1 MFLIPKIYQ
10 LRGLKDKRI
19 LKLLDRLRVHL
30 RLPVDEDIDAN
41 EFIHKL
47 LEKMLQDEVQL
58 LLKEDCCKYF
68 ANNHN
73 ATHLK
78 ISVK

>member
-1 MFLIPKIYQ
+1 MFFNPQIYQ

-41 EFIHKL
+41 EFMHKL
-47 LEKMLQDEVQL
+47 LEKMLQDEVQS
-58 LLKEDCCKYF
+58 LLKEGFCNLC
-68 ANNHN
+68 ANNPN
-73 ATHLK
+73 AAHL
-78 ISVK
+78 